1 MPKGYTQLTHSERCQ
16 IYALNGSGFSAHAIG
31 AQLGRHHSS
40 ISRELARNSG
50 KRGYRIKQA
59 KRLAKQRRQLASSRK
74 RCMTDAMIS
83 IIKEK
88 LTTLQWSPVQI
99 AGWLQ
104 EHPEFKARIS
114 HEWIYQY
121 IWQDK
126 RQGGTLYQH
135 LRHHGKRYQK
145 RKHNNKRRGII
156 PGRRDISE
164 RPAIV
169 EEKIRLG
176 DWEADTIIGKNQ
188 RGALLTLVDRASKV
202 TLIAKL
208 PAKKAA
214 HVTEAAVA
222 RMEDIA
228 QFVHTITFDNGMEF
242 AGHQDIAKAL
252 DAECFFARP
261 YHSWE
266 RGLNEHTNGLI
277 RQYFPKKTDLTM
289 ITHGQAAKVQWLLNN
304 RPRKCLNFK
313 TPLEVFKQLAA
324 QSIQTPVALH
334 T

>member
-16 IYALNGSGFSAHAIG
+16 IYALKGSGFSAHAIG
-31 AQLGRHHSS
+31 DQLGRHHSS

-59 KRLAKQRRQLASSRK
+59 SKRAKQRRKSASSRK
-74 RCMTDAMIS
+74 HCLTDAAIS

-88 LTTLQWSPVQI
+88 LTLLQWSPVQI
-99 AGWLQ
+99 AGWLH
-104 EHPEFKARIS
+104 EHKEQGITIS
-114 HEWIYQY
+114 HESIYQL
-121 IWQDK
+121 ICQDK
-126 RQGGTLYQH
+126 RQGGSLYKC

-169 EEKIRLG
+169 EEKVRLG
-176 DWEADTIIGKNQ
+176 DWEGDTIIGKNQ
-188 RGALLTLVDRASKV
+188 RGALLTLVDRVSKV

-214 HVTEAAVA
+214 FVTEAACS
-222 RMEDIA
+222 RMESIA
-228 QFVHTITFDNGMEF
+228 RFVHTITFDNGMEF

-252 DAECFFARP
+252 DTECFFARP

-289 ITHGQAAKVQWLLNN
+289 ITHGQAARVQWLLNN

-324 QSIQTPVALH
+324 QPTQPTVAL
-334 T
+334 